1 MHQQKINHW
10 IRGNRFELLVKFH
23 SEIGIWFSMMKLNNK
38 NSEQIERKWVA
49 IYNIRLNGAVVGGIV
64 GIVIALLKLL

>member
-38 NSEQIERKWVA
+38 ESEQIERK
-49 IYNIRLNGAVVGGIV
+49 G
-64 GIVIALLKLL
+64 